1 MKNVFN
7 KLRNF
12 AYAGSSV
19 LPLVLGSCISTDER
33 NIKDIYN
40 VRPDS
45 VRVVDMNKKSLELI
59 LDTSGSM
66 KNKLNDKKRK
76 IDIAKEVAN
85 EVLNI
90 YKSYQDSTG
99 GLEMGVLY

>member
-1 MKNVFN
+1 
-7 KLRNF
+7 
-12 AYAGSSV
+12 
-19 LPLVLGSCISTDER
+19 
-33 NIKDIYN
+33 
-40 VRPDS
+40 
-45 VRVVDMNKKSLELI
+45 
-59 LDTSGSM
+59 M

-99 GLEMGVLY
+99 GLEMGVLYFVRFENVEELVPFEKFDYENIKSKIESIDTTNKEVIIISANTNLFL